1 MSMVGDAIAAGNA
14 EWTFAGKVSTFFDSH
29 VSKSVPFYADCH
41 DLICKIAD
49 FHLGRGSLCYDLGTS
64 TGTLLLKLAKLTHG
78 RGIKFIGVDNE
89 PNMVEEARKKLA
101 GINNVEIV
109 CAEIVDM
116 ELDPADLIVA
126 CWTIQFIKPKHRQSV
141 INALYSSLNWGG
153 SFLLFEKVRA
163 PDARFQ
169 DMMTQL
175 YVDFKIDQGYSGEE
189 IVSKTRSLKGVMEP
203 FSTNGNLD
211 LLRRAGFV
219 DIMTVYKYVTFEG
232 FLAIK

>member
-14 EWTFAGKVSTFFDSH
+14 GWTFAGKASSFFDSH

-49 FHLGRGSLCYDLGTS
+49 FHLGSGSLCYDLGMS
-64 TGTLLLKLAKLTHG
+64 TGTLLLKLTESTCG
-78 RGIKFIGVDNE
+78 RGTTFIGIDNE
-89 PNMVEEARKKLA
+89 PDMVEEARKKLA
-101 GINNVEIV
+101 AMDNVEII
-109 CAEIVDM
+109 CAEIVGA
-116 ELDPADLIVA
+116 ELNPADLIIA
-126 CWTIQFIKPKHRQSV
+126 CYTVQFIKPKYRQFV
-141 INALYSSLNWGG
+141 INAIYNSLNWGG
-153 SFLLFEKVRA
+153 AFLLFEKVRA

-175 YVDFKIDQGYSGEE
+175 YVDFKVDQGYNGDE
-189 IVSKTRSLKGVMEP
+189 IVGKTRSLKGVMEP

-219 DIMTVYKYVTFEG
+219 DVMTVYKYVTFEG